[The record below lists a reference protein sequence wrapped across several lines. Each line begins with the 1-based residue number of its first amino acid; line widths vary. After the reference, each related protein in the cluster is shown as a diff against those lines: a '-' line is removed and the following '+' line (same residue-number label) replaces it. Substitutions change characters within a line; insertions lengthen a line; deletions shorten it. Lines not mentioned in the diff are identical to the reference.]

1 MNKTWTIVISVIATI
16 LVLAFVFFTFVPAGR
31 VMWNNYTHSLNK
43 ADEVDYETRKKVE
56 DTARA
61 MIANYNADVA
71 TYNAFKDSEVESER
85 EYATQAKLRA
95 IRTATSYNDYILK
108 NSYVWE
114 DNIPS
119 DIAYSLEVEIG
130 N

>member
-1 MNKTWTIVISVIATI
+1 
-16 LVLAFVFFTFVPAGR
+16 
-31 VMWNNYTHSLNK
+31 MWNNYTHSLNK
-43 ADEVDYETRKKVE
+43 ADEVDYETKKHVE

-114 DNIPS
+114 DNVPN
-119 DIAYSLEVEIG
+119 DIAYSLEVNIG
-130 N
+130 D

>member
-1 MNKTWTIVISVIATI
+1 MNKTWTIVFSVVVTI
-16 LVLAFVFFTFVPAGR
+16 WVLAFVFFTFVPAGR
-31 VMWNNYTHSLNK
+31 EMWNNYTHSLEK

-71 TYNAFKDSEVESER
+71 TYNAFNDSEIEPER

-108 NSYVWE
+108 NNYVWE

-119 DIAYSLEVEIG
+119 DIDYSLEVNID
-130 N
+130 

>member
-1 MNKTWTIVISVIATI
+1 MNKIWTIVISVVATI

-31 VMWNNYTHSLNK
+31 VMWNNYTHSLEK
-43 ADEVDYETRKKVE
+43 ADEVDYETKKKVE

-114 DNIPS
+114 DNVPS
-119 DIAYSLEVEIG
+119 DIAYSLETII

>member
-1 MNKTWTIVISVIATI
+1 MTKTWTIIISILCSV

-31 VMWNNYTHSLNK
+31 VMWNNYTHSLEK

-61 MIANYNADVA
+61 MVASYNADIA
-71 TYNAFKDSEVESER
+71 TYNAFKDSENESER

-108 NSYVWE
+108 NEYVWE
-114 DNIPS
+114 DNIPK
-119 DIAYSLEVEIG
+119 DIYYSLEVNID
-130 N
+130 

>member
-1 MNKTWTIVISVIATI
+1 MNKTWTIVFSVVVTI

-31 VMWNNYTHSLNK
+31 EMWNNYTHSLEK

-71 TYNAFKDSEVESER
+71 TYNAFKDSEIESER

-95 IRTATSYNDYILK
+95 IRTATSYNNFILK
-108 NSYVWE
+108 NNYVWE

-119 DIAYSLEVEIG
+119 DINYSLEVNID
-130 N
+130 

>member
-1 MNKTWTIVISVIATI
+1 MNKTLTIVISVIATI
-16 LVLAFVFFTFVPAGR
+16 LVLVFVFFTFVPAGR

-43 ADEVDYETRKKVE
+43 ADEVDYKTKKQVE

-71 TYNAFKDSEVESER
+71 TYNAFKDSAIESER

-119 DIAYSLEVEIG
+119 DIAYSLEVTID
-130 N
+130 